1 MINPMVDESNTT
13 PSTSAPVALTLDIQS
28 LSRSCNEVLIL
39 STLSSGPHHGY
50 QLALEIE
57 DRSGGAFRFK
67 HGTLYP
73 ILHKLEN
80 DKLIQGDWL
89 EEEGRRKRKR
99 YQLTAAGRQRLS
111 QQVVEWS
118 EFFERF
124 FNVVMET

>member
-1 MINPMVDESNTT
+1 MADESKTT
-13 PSTSAPVALTLDIQS
+13 SAPSAPVAPALDIQS

-57 DRSGGAFRFK
+57 DRSGGAFKFK

-80 DKLIQGDWL
+80 DKLIRGDWL
-89 EEEGRRKRKR
+89 DEEGKRKRKR
-99 YQLTAAGRQRLS
+99 YQLTVAGRQRLS

-124 FNVVMET
+124 FDVVMET